1 MLTLYPAAAANSA
14 VEKHDASSKAAKRK
28 AASEITTNTDASP
41 PFDLDPAML
50 TFYPPAAA
58 HPVVGQHVAVC
69 RDSQRKAATR
79 ASRFV
84 DVAAK
89 TAQPN
94 RATSN
99 SKAATSEDDDV
110 EVDDDDKSDVSG
122 LIDSGPVERGR
133 GGRNPRELLYLK
145 GVLFTSADVF

>member
-1 MLTLYPAAAANSA
+1 
-14 VEKHDASSKAAKRK
+14 
-28 AASEITTNTDASP
+28 
-41 PFDLDPAML
+41 ML

-58 HPVVGQHVAVC
+58 NPVVGQHVAVS

-99 SKAATSEDDDV
+99 
-110 EVDDDDKSDVSG
+110 DDDDDDDDEQFDLSG
-122 LIDSGPVERGR
+122 VVDYGDDDESHGDLRH
-133 GGRNPRELLYLK
+133 LFHQQQ
-145 GVLFTSADVF
+145 VLFTSVDVFLFCTFFYFFL